1 MSKELTLPELGENVE
16 SGDVIKVLVSAGDVI
31 EKEQPILELETDKA
45 TIEVPAASAGTIR
58 EIHVKEG
65 EKIKVGQKILTIDD
79 GSAQPA
85 QERQTQPEKKNQEEQ
100 ERQKKPEKE
109 DQEEEQE
116 TRPGASQ
123 ATAATKEQRVT
134 SEEANEAGKPV
145 RDRQGSAGS
154 PEAERR
160 GPALVSVPPK
170 SAVAPEAREAR
181 LGEGE
186 GKGSVADFIPS
197 ESSSAPASPKVR
209 RLAREIGVDV
219 SRVRGTGPGGRIS
232 IEDVKEQARRS
243 QGHAAGAPA
252 GAAQHRL
259 PDFSKWGEVEIQP
272 MSNIRRK
279 TAEHMV
285 VSWIT
290 IPHVTQFDKADVS
303 ELEKLKE
310 RFAKDVE
317 AAGGKLTMTAIALKV
332 VAAALKAFPQFNVSV
347 DEDAGQ
353 IIYKK
358 YIHVG
363 IAVDT
368 DRGLLVPVI
377 RDVDQKNLISLSAE
391 LTQLADRARARKLS
405 LEEMQG
411 GTFTITN
418 LGGIGGTNFTPIV
431 NHPEVAILGIARGAV
446 EPVFINGKFEP
457 RTLLPLALSY
467 DHRVIDGAD
476 AARFLRWI
484 SGAMEQPFR
493 ILLEG

>member
-16 SGDVIKVLVSAGDVI
+16 SGDVIKVLVAAGDVI
-31 EKEQPILELETDKA
+31 EKEQPVLELETDKA
-45 TIEVPAASAGTIR
+45 TIEVPAAFGGKIK

-65 EKIKVGQKILTIDD
+65 EKIKVGQKILTVDD
-79 GSAQPA
+79 APASEQPK
-85 QERQTQPEKKNQEEQ
+85 QERKQEPRQAATPSGREPTQAEKPAKT
-100 ERQKKPEKE
+100 PAG
-109 DQEEEQE
+109 QE
-116 TRPGASQ
+116 TPAAVRGQQETADSPQADKGRIESPKPAVSKSAAASETREAKVEQRGASVVDFLP
-123 ATAATKEQRVT
+123 AVT
-134 SEEANEAGKPV
+134 SPV
-145 RDRQGSAGS
+145 
-154 PEAERR
+154 
-160 GPALVSVPPK
+160 
-170 SAVAPEAREAR
+170 
-181 LGEGE
+181 
-186 GKGSVADFIPS
+186 
-197 ESSSAPASPKVR
+197 PASPKVR
-209 RLAREIGVDV
+209 RLAREIGVDIAQV
-219 SRVRGTGPGGRIS
+219 QGTAEGGRIS
-232 IEDVKEQARRS
+232 IEDVKEHARRS
-243 QGHAAGAPA
+243 QRREDAAGAGPA
-252 GAAQHRL
+252 TIQL
-259 PDFSKWGEVEIQP
+259 PDFSRWGEVERQP

-279 TAEHMV
+279 TAEH
-285 VSWIT
+285 VSLSWNA

-310 RFAKDVE
+310 RFAQKVE

-332 VAAALKAFPQFNVSV
+332 VAAALKAFPQFNASL
-347 DEDAGQ
+347 DDAAAQ

-363 IAVDT
+363 VAVDT

-377 RDVDQKNLISLSAE
+377 RDVDKKNLITLSAE
-391 LTQLADRARARKLS
+391 LTQIAERARNKKLG
-405 LEEMQG
+405 LDEMQG

-446 EPVFINGKFEP
+446 EPVYVNGNFEP

-484 SGAMEQPFR
+484 AGAMEQPFR